1 MARKARTVTASAA
14 TNFSAVPALWRA
26 AIYVR
31 LSVLDNG
38 KADGESLESQIRFL
52 EQYMEA
58 HSELSR
64 IGLYQD
70 NGFTGT
76 NFARP
81 GWESLMTDVY
91 AGKINCIVV
100 KDLSRVGRNY
110 IEVGAFLERDCPQL
124 GIRLISV
131 NDSYDSASH
140 NAGEELSVALKNI
153 FNDYYARDI
162 SRKVC
167 SAMSAK
173 RQRGD
178 FVGGYAPYGYQ
189 KDPLNKNHLI
199 VDPEAA
205 EVVRRLFRLRAD
217 DMGIGTI
224 MRLLNNEGVP
234 CPGRYRYEHGLFTNQ
249 NKNGP
254 SMLWGRHML
263 KIILENPVYLGHLV
277 QGKCRASL
285 YEGIPEHKVDESE
298 WDTVLNTHEA
308 IIDEELFRRAQ
319 DVAAKR
325 KTEYYENYDRYAALP
340 KEENPYRKHLVC
352 ADCGRQ
358 LKMIRRFSRD
368 GKQAYY
374 SYECAAYAEAGAGA
388 CTKKSIRSYKVDE
401 TVLAVMAAQI
411 RLFLDC
417 DRTLAALTEKAS
429 SRDVLEAR
437 EAVHTAEKELER
449 KVALMAS
456 CYTDWKDG
464 LLTEQEYVIMRE
476 KYQADA
482 DALRSQINQR
492 KASCLE
498 LTAETASRTR
508 YWTKLIRTHRSVKKV
523 TPKLVD
529 TFIQEI
535 RLHEDGSLNIS
546 FSFDA
551 DREALRSE
559 LEDIETEAALK

>member
-1 MARKARTVTASAA
+1 MARKTRTATASAA
-14 TNFSAVPALWRA
+14 TYLPAVPALWHA

-52 EQYMEA
+52 EQYMET

-64 IGLYQD
+64 VGLYQD

-81 GWESLMTDVY
+81 GWEALMADVY

-131 NDSYDSASH
+131 NDGYDSASQ
-140 NAGEELSVALKNI
+140 NAAEELSVALKNI

-189 KDPLNKNHLI
+189 KDPMNKNHLI

-217 DMGIGTI
+217 GMGIGTLL
-224 MRLLNNEGVP
+224 RLLNSEGVP
-234 CPGRYRYEHGLFTNQ
+234 CPGRYRYEHGIYTNR

-285 YEGIPEHKVDESE
+285 YEGIPEHKADESE
-298 WDTVLNTHEA
+298 WDVVLNTHEA
-308 IIDEELFRRAQ
+308 IIDEALFRRAQ
-319 DVAAKR
+319 NVTTQR
-325 KTEYYENYDRYAALP
+325 KTEYYENCDRYAALP
-340 KEENPYRKHLVC
+340 KEENPYRKRLVC

-358 LKMIRRFSRD
+358 LKMIRHFSRD

-374 SYECAAYAEAGAGA
+374 SYECAAYAEAGAEA

-401 TVLAVMAAQI
+401 TVLALLAAQI
-411 RLFLDC
+411 KLFLDC
-417 DRTLAALTEKAS
+417 DKTLAALTEKAS
-429 SRDVLEAR
+429 SKNALEAR
-437 EAVHTAEKELER
+437 EAVHAAEKELER
-449 KVALMAS
+449 KVALIAS

-464 LLTEQEYVIMRE
+464 LLTEQEYGIMRE

-508 YWTKLIRTHRSVKKV
+508 YWMDLIRSHRTLKKV
-523 TPKLVD
+523 TPELVE
-529 TFIQEI
+529 TFIREI
-535 RLHEDGSLNIS
+535 RLHKDGSLCVS

-551 DREALRSE
+551 DMETLRSE
-559 LEDIETEAALK
+559 LKDIEKEAAS